1 MLPNRCPGLV
11 MQWRRHL
18 TLMGCRGG
26 HLTLEIRPTSGI
38 EQQRLLLPCDLLNE
52 AAVAAVVS
60 FDPAIV
66 GDLLPPSPSYRL
78 PCVLYRT

>member
-26 HLTLEIRPTSGI
+26 HLTLKIRPTSGT

-52 AAVAAVVS
+52 AAVPAVVS